1 MLTVASGLN
10 SQARGRDIRANRFDR
25 DQIRTTVLGA
35 IDAERFDL
43 ALVRHTAWTA
53 SIGGGI
59 ADAEG
64 DEAVPENAGLAL
76 DAHDRPVAVIDGQV
90 VARAPLRVGGGGA
103 YGCALRQ

>member
-53 SIGGGI
+53 SIGI

-90 VARAPLRVGGGGA
+90 VAQAR
-103 YGCALRQ
+103 